1 MAHFLPNQA
10 KLDDFR
16 TIQGTAKPVR
26 TRDEQG
32 FMVMDSVIVRISHA
46 LRNSYCA
53 KFSAFHQT
61 QCGNYSP
68 MSLIGAETSEVG
80 TFLLCK
86 DKIGDIYLFV
96 LLEVS

>member
-16 TIQGTAKPVR
+16 TIQGPAKPVR

-46 LRNSYCA
+46 LRNSY
-53 KFSAFHQT
+53 
-61 QCGNYSP
+61 P
-68 MSLIGAETSEVG
+68 
-80 TFLLCK
+80 
-86 DKIGDIYLFV
+86 
-96 LLEVS
+96 

>member
-16 TIQGTAKPVR
+16 TIQGPAKPVR

-46 LRNSYCA
+46 LRNSY
-53 KFSAFHQT
+53 KEVNVT
-61 QCGNYSP
+61 QLKLRN
-68 MSLIGAETSEVG
+68 
-80 TFLLCK
+80 
-86 DKIGDIYLFV
+86 DN
-96 LLEVS
+96 

>member
-46 LRNSYCA
+46 LRNSYQVFFIDIWA
-53 KFSAFHQT
+53 
-61 QCGNYSP
+61 
-68 MSLIGAETSEVG
+68 SLE
-80 TFLLCK
+80 CC
-86 DKIGDIYLFV
+86 
-96 LLEVS
+96 